1 MRISISVPRRVC
13 VVLLLVVVGAVA
25 VVLLV
30 PSDWRDETLLIPLRS
45 SSATLAV
52 ATTVVGTS
60 GQL

>member
-30 PSDWRDETLLIPLRS
+30 PSDWRDETLLIPLR
-45 SSATLAV
+45 TDIGFY
-52 ATTVVGTS
+52 TPEEEGM
-60 GQL
+60 